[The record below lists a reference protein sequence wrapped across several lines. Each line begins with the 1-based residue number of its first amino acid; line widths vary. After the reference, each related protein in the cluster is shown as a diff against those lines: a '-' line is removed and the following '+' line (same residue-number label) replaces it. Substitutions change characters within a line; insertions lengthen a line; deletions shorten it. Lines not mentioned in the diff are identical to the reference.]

1 MATVNPVGDGGPEH
15 TPMSLSLARSPSLSS
30 AHAQYQ
36 QYDITSFTTF
46 KVVFQANGGEA
57 EKQNVAS
64 L

>member
-15 TPMSLSLARSPSLSS
+15 TPMSLSLSPSLSS

-46 KVVFQANGGEA
+46 KVVFQANGGED
-57 EKQNVAS
+57 EKQNEAS